1 MYKHILIPIDGSS
14 LSNAGLELG
23 LGLARALGARVTV
36 VTVVTAYATFHAPS
50 METVQFEGVRTA
62 YEKQASELA
71 RSYLADAEAKAKAAG
86 VPCNTEMRESDAP
99 HQVII
104 DIAMTQ
110 GCDLIAM
117 SSHGRSG
124 MAALLLGSQT
134 QKVLA
139 HSTLPV
145 LVYR

>member
-14 LSNAGLELG
+14 LSDAGLAQG
-23 LGLARALGARVTV
+23 LALARALGAS
-36 VTVVTAYATFHAPS
+36 VTVVTAYSTFHAPS
-50 METVQFEGVRTA
+50 METVQLEGVRAA
-62 YEKQASELA
+62 YEHQASELA
-71 RSYLADAEAKAKAAG
+71 RSYLAEAETQAKAAG
-86 VPCNTEMRESDAP
+86 VPCTVELRESDTP
-99 HQVII
+99 YQVII
-104 DIAMTQ
+104 DIALTQ

-124 MAALLLGSQT
+124 ITALLLGSQT

>member
-1 MYKHILIPIDGSS
+1 MYKHILIPIDGSA
-14 LSNAGLELG
+14 LSNTGLAQG
-23 LGLARALGARVTV
+23 LALARALGAS
-36 VTVVTAYATFHAPS
+36 VTVVTAYSTFHAPS
-50 METVQFEGVRTA
+50 METVQLEGVRAA
-62 YEKQASELA
+62 YEHQASELA
-71 RSYLADAEAKAKAAG
+71 RSYLAEAETKAKEAG
-86 VPCNTEMRESDAP
+86 VPCKTEVRESDAP
-99 HQVII
+99 YQVII

>member
-23 LGLARALGARVTV
+23 LGLARALGAS

-50 METVQFEGVRTA
+50 METVQLEGVRTA

-71 RSYLADAEAKAKAAG
+71 RSYLADAEAKAKSAG
-86 VPCNTEMRESDAP
+86 VPCNTEMRESDTP
-99 HQVII
+99 YQVII

>member
-1 MYKHILIPIDGSS
+1 MYKHILIPIDGSG
-14 LSNAGLELG
+14 LSSTGLAQG
-23 LGLARALGARVTV
+23 LTLARALGAK
-36 VTVVTAYATFHAPS
+36 VTVVTAYANFHAPS
-50 METVQFEGVRTA
+50 METVQFEGVRAA
-62 YEKQASELA
+62 YESQASELA
-71 RSYLADAEAKAKAAG
+71 RSYLADAEVQAKQAG
-86 VPCNTEMRESDAP
+86 VPCTTEMRESDTP
-99 HQVII
+99 YQVII

-117 SSHGRSG
+117 TSHGRSG
-124 MAALLLGSQT
+124 ISALLLGSQT

>member
-1 MYKHILIPIDGSS
+1 MTI
-14 LSNAGLELG
+14 
-23 LGLARALGARVTV
+23 
-36 VTVVTAYATFHAPS
+36 VTAYATFHAPS
-50 METVQFEGVRTA
+50 METVQLEGVRA
-62 YEKQASELA
+62 VYEHQASELA
-71 RSYLADAEAKAKAAG
+71 RSYLAEAEAKAKSAG
-86 VPCNTEMRESDAP
+86 VPCNTEMRESDTP
-99 HQVII
+99 YQVII

>member
-14 LSNAGLELG
+14 LSDAGLAQG
-23 LGLARALGARVTV
+23 LALARALGASVTI
-36 VTVVTAYATFHAPS
+36 VTAYATFHAPS
-50 METVQFEGVRTA
+50 METVQLEGVRA
-62 YEKQASELA
+62 VYEHQASELA
-71 RSYLADAEAKAKAAG
+71 RSYLAEAEAKAKSAG
-86 VPCNTEMRESDAP
+86 VPCHTEMRESDTP
-99 HQVII
+99 YQVII

>member
-14 LSNAGLELG
+14 LANTGLEQG
-23 LGLARALGARVTV
+23 LGLARALGAS
-36 VTVVTAYATFHAPS
+36 VTVVTAYGSFHMPS
-50 METVQFEGVRTA
+50 METVQLEGVRKT
-62 YEKQASELA
+62 YEHQAKELA
-71 RSYLADAEAKAKAAG
+71 GSYLAEATARAQALG
-86 VPCNTEMRESDAP
+86 VPCTTEMRESDTP
-99 HQVII
+99 YQVII
-104 DIAMTQ
+104 DIALTQ

-117 SSHGRSG
+117 TSHGRSG

-139 HSTLPV
+139 HSTVPV

>member
-36 VTVVTAYATFHAPS
+36 VTAYSTFHAPS
-50 METVQFEGVRTA
+50 METVQLEGVRA
-62 YEKQASELA
+62 SYEKQASELA

-86 VPCNTEMRESDAP
+86 VPCSTEMRESDTP
-99 HQVII
+99 YQVII